1 MEVGFNQSEVTVTE
15 GNSTVVL
22 CAEITA
28 GTLERDITV
37 YLETD
42 SPDTLPGN
50 GESVNCEQKPSI
62 HTVQALLFSDNFA

>member
-50 GESVNCEQKPSI
+50 GEPVNCEQK